1 MELVITLSQGSFNYP
16 TSTYDAIPQYGGI
29 KALAWKG
36 TFNASTSTVY
46 GLCQKGYV
54 AVRTKTAL
62 SHSIAVKRQQT
73 SIQASKLKANERN
86 IYFGF
91 SS

>member
-1 MELVITLSQGSFNYP
+1 MELVITLSRSSAFNYP
-16 TSTYDAIPQYGGI
+16 TTTYNAIPQYGGI

-54 AVRTKTAL
+54 EVRTKAL
-62 SHSIAVKRQQT
+62 SHSI
-73 SIQASKLKANERN
+73 
-86 IYFGF
+86 
-91 SS
+91 